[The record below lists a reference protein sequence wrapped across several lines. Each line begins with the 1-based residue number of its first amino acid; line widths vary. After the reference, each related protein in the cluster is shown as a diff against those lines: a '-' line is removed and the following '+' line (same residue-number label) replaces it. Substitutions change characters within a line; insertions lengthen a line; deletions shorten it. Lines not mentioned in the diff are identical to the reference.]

1 MQSVQATPAQ
11 AEQVADEAQ
20 AEQVADERISKRLS
34 LAQLA
39 SDRSRVRI
47 SGSFVVVGL
56 TTEIT
61 GVGLFVAALFLP
73 GNFGSPFVYIAI
85 IAPGVL
91 LQLLALLPTDAR
103 AIRGLVEFA
112 SWTSI
117 MPLAVLC
124 VVQAVL
130 TALEVVTFGCASDS
144 ECAAWVAVWAG
155 GGAVLG
161 FFACT
166 LSPALRTDP
175 TSGVPTGMC
184 ARRRLIKEI
193 KSSKKI
199 EWSALQHKAATALA
213 GPSMAFWLEGTG
225 CYSMPARVA
234 LLRLWAALRAVFLAL
249 GLLVGAL
256 ATIMALTR
264 DDGTG
269 DADFAGLLTAASS
282 LLVCAT
288 LSTASNRRRIHAW
301 LSRLV
306 VQSENRA
313 AATIACLV
321 GQTASPKVALLGAQ
335 KSFTALP
342 FAAIS
347 A

>member
-1 MQSVQATPAQ
+1 
-11 AEQVADEAQ
+11 
-20 AEQVADERISKRLS
+20 
-34 LAQLA
+34 
-39 SDRSRVRI
+39 
-47 SGSFVVVGL
+47 
-56 TTEIT
+56 
-61 GVGLFVAALFLP
+61 
-73 GNFGSPFVYIAI
+73 
-85 IAPGVL
+85 
-91 LQLLALLPTDAR
+91 
-103 AIRGLVEFA
+103 
-112 SWTSI
+112 
-117 MPLAVLC
+117 
-124 VVQAVL
+124 
-130 TALEVVTFGCASDS
+130 
-144 ECAAWVAVWAG
+144 
-155 GGAVLG
+155 
-161 FFACT
+161 
-166 LSPALRTDP
+166 
-175 TSGVPTGMC
+175 
-184 ARRRLIKEI
+184 
-193 KSSKKI
+193 
-199 EWSALQHKAATALA
+199 
-213 GPSMAFWLEGTG
+213 
-225 CYSMPARVA
+225 MPARVA

-347 A
+347 ARDLTTNSDSGLFERTRKVALGSCDVFLSHSWHDDGAAKWLALNAWASEFAALHAGRKPDIWLE